1 MIPNQAGITTMCNY
15 CGNGWGRG
23 YIMQM
28 SLIWG
33 QWFLMHIN
41 FSQMSSDWSKT
52 HEEQIRNTHSNG
64 KQSNHTHLL
73 RGVSGIHN
81 WSIPAFCNSPAQ
93 MTLNFFYRKL
103 AHNKQNN
110 VIKSVFITKQTYRST
125 PTDTHGLVSARAQ
138 TEEMSFRSCF
148 NVDLRFLT

>member
-33 QWFLMHIN
+33 QWSLMHIN

-110 VIKSVFITKQTYRST
+110 VIKSVFITKQTLPIHTYRYAWT
-125 PTDTHGLVSARAQ
+125 RVSQ
-138 TEEMSFRSCF
+138 SSNWGDELQILF
-148 NVDLRFLT
+148 